1 MTLFNSNFIHKIGVG
16 AGPILGSI
24 LYRLVGFI
32 YLFLIFG
39 LFHLVYIP
47 LMALVMPKDMDSDNT
62 DTKNLVKDVDKEKSD
77 GAQAVSDI
85 SLCKLLSNPLIIMCS
100 IAEFVG
106 YIAFSYF
113 EPLLSFRVA
122 ELTDSTFIQGLMF
135 SLLVA
140 GMSIMA
146 LIIPLLSKLMSHVH
160 MISVG
165 LFLCG
170 LSNFFVG
177 PSILLPNSLILMG
190 FGLFFSGFTMMFGS
204 VPQLPFMINLTE
216 EMYPSETRKASD
228 L

>member
-1 MTLFNSNFIHKIGVG
+1 
-16 AGPILGSI
+16 
-24 LYRLVGFI
+24 
-32 YLFLIFG
+32 
-39 LFHLVYIP
+39 
-47 LMALVMPKDMDSDNT
+47 
-62 DTKNLVKDVDKEKSD
+62 
-77 GAQAVSDI
+77 
-85 SLCKLLSNPLIIMCS
+85 MCS

-122 ELTDSTFIQGLMF
+122 ELTDSVFIQGLMF

-146 LIIPLLSKLMSHVH
+146 LIIPLLSKLMSNVH
-160 MISVG
+160 MISVR

-190 FGLFFSGFTMMFGS
+190 FGLFFSGFTMMIAS
-204 VPQLPFMINLTE
+204 IPQLQIMISLTE
-216 EMYPSETRKASD
+216 KMFPFETRKASD